1 MNDRNNA
8 NNPNDPNDQNSLVAA
23 LRTLNLFDELTD
35 AELQTIAG
43 QGNAIFL
50 DTGDIHREE
59 GDPAEHVFILLEGEI
74 QVTQRV
80 GAQEVLLA
88 TYGPRTLFGELP
100 LLMGIDTFFAR
111 GRATQPTRVF
121 EFTNEVFWQILR
133 TYSSVSIA
141 VLRTMAAR
149 VQHLASISQQREKL
163 ASLGELA
170 AGLAHELNNPA
181 AAARRAV
188 ENLRGSLQELHA
200 HSRTLSRQ
208 LTTPQLEALA
218 AHEETATASAANPP
232 ALDALTRSDRED
244 TIIDWLDDHA
254 VAGGWQL
261 APTFVMAG
269 LAVDWLEA
277 VARDLPTDAL
287 TSALRYLELLLTV
300 NDLLDNAESS
310 TGRVSDLVA
319 AMKAYSYMDQA
330 PLQEVDVQEAL
341 EHTLTILNHKLKHG
355 IEVTR
360 DYAPDLPKVWAY
372 GSELNQVWTN
382 LIDNA
387 IDAMEGQDRPAQL
400 HVRTWL
406 EGERVQI
413 EICDNGCGIAPD
425 ILPRIFEPF
434 FTTKEVG
441 QGSGLGLDV
450 AYRIVVAQHA
460 GDIRVKS
467 EPGDTRFQVCLP
479 VRVNG

>member
-8 NNPNDPNDQNSLVAA
+8 NNPNDPTDQNSLGAA
-23 LRTLNLFDELTD
+23 LRTLNLFDGLTN
-35 AELQTIAG
+35 AELQTIATR
-43 QGNAIFL
+43 GNAIFL

-111 GRATQPTRVF
+111 GRATRPTRVF
-121 EFTNEVFWQILR
+121 EVTNEVFWQILR
-133 TYSSVSIA
+133 TYPSVSIA
-141 VLRTMAAR
+141 VLRTMATR

-188 ENLRGSLQELHA
+188 ENLRGNLQELHA

-208 LTTPQLEALA
+208 LTTSQLEALA
-218 AHEETATASAANPP
+218 AHEETATAHAANPP
-232 ALDALTRSDRED
+232 ILDALIRSDRED
-244 TIIDWLDDHA
+244 VMIDWLDDQ
-254 VAGGWQL
+254 VIAGGWQL
-261 APTFVMAG
+261 APTFVTAG
-269 LAVDWLEA
+269 LGIDWLEA
-277 VARDLPTDAL
+277 VARDLPADAL

-341 EHTLTILNHKLKHG
+341 EHTLTILNHKLKQG

-360 DYAPDLPKVWAY
+360 NYAPGLPKVWAY

-387 IDAMEGQDRPAQL
+387 IDAMAGQDHPARL
-400 HVRTWL
+400 YVRTWL
-406 EGERVQI
+406 EGDRVQI
-413 EICDNGCGIAPD
+413 EICDNGCGIAPV

-450 AYRIVVAQHA
+450 AYRIVVTQHA
-460 GDIRVKS
+460 GDIRVRS

-479 VRVNG
+479 VRVND

>member
-1 MNDRNNA
+1 
-8 NNPNDPNDQNSLVAA
+8 
-23 LRTLNLFDELTD
+23 
-35 AELQTIAG
+35 
-43 QGNAIFL
+43 
-50 DTGDIHREE
+50 
-59 GDPAEHVFILLEGEI
+59 
-74 QVTQRV
+74 
-80 GAQEVLLA
+80 
-88 TYGPRTLFGELP
+88 
-100 LLMGIDTFFAR
+100 
-111 GRATQPTRVF
+111 
-121 EFTNEVFWQILR
+121 
-133 TYSSVSIA
+133 
-141 VLRTMAAR
+141 
-149 VQHLASISQQREKL
+149 
-163 ASLGELA
+163 
-170 AGLAHELNNPA
+170 
-181 AAARRAV
+181 
-188 ENLRGSLQELHA
+188 
-200 HSRTLSRQ
+200 
-208 LTTPQLEALA
+208 
-218 AHEETATASAANPP
+218 
-232 ALDALTRSDRED
+232 
-244 TIIDWLDDHA
+244 
-254 VAGGWQL
+254 
-261 APTFVMAG
+261 
-269 LAVDWLEA
+269 
-277 VARDLPTDAL
+277 
-287 TSALRYLELLLTV
+287 
-300 NDLLDNAESS
+300 
-310 TGRVSDLVA
+310 VSDLVA

-387 IDAMEGQDRPAQL
+387 IDAMAGQERPAQL

-434 FTTKEVG
+434 FTTKDVG

-479 VRVNG
+479 VRFNG

>member
-121 EFTNEVFWQILR
+121 EFTNEVFRQILR

-181 AAARRAV
+181 AAASRAV

-218 AHEETATASAANPP
+218 AHEETATASAAHPP
-232 ALDALTRSDRED
+232 VLDALTRSDRED
-244 TIIDWLDDHA
+244 TIIDWLDDQA
-254 VAGGWQL
+254 IAGGWQL
-261 APTFVMAG
+261 APTFVTAG
-269 LAVDWLEA
+269 LGVDWLEA
-277 VARDLPTDAL
+277 VARDLPAAAL

-330 PLQEVDVQEAL
+330 PLQEIDVQEAL

-355 IEVTR
+355 IAVTR

-387 IDAMEGQDRPAQL
+387 IDAMAGQDRPARL

-479 VRVNG
+479 VRVRG

>member
-1 MNDRNNA
+1 MVIDMSN
-8 NNPNDPNDQNSLVAA
+8 LVETLRA
-23 LRTLNLFDELTD
+23 LTIFNELTD
-35 AELQTIAG
+35 TELHTIAA
-43 QGNAIFL
+43 QGTEIVL
-50 DTGDIHREE
+50 DTGGIHREE

-121 EFTNEVFWQILR
+121 EFTNEVFWHILR
-133 TYSSVSIA
+133 AYPSVSIA

-188 ENLRGSLQELHA
+188 ESLRGSLKELYTLNRVLTQRLTPAQQEL
-200 HSRTLSRQ
+200 
-208 LTTPQLEALA
+208 LA
-218 AHEETATASAANPP
+218 THEQTATARAAHPP
-232 ALDALTRSDRED
+232 ALDALTRSDHEE
-244 TIIDWLDDHA
+244 TICDWLDDHS
-254 VAGGWQL
+254 VVDGWQL
-261 APTFVMAG
+261 APTFVTAG
-269 LAVDWLEA
+269 LEVDWLES
-277 VARDLPTDAL
+277 VAHDLPPDIL
-287 TSALRYLELLLTV
+287 NDALRYMELLLTV

-341 EHTLTILNHKLKHG
+341 EHTLTILNHKLKRG
-355 IEVTR
+355 ITVTR
-360 DYAPDLPKVWAY
+360 DYAPNLPAVWAY

-387 IDAMEGQDRPAQL
+387 IDAMEGMDRPAHL

-406 EGERVQI
+406 EGDRVQV
-413 EICDNGCGIAPD
+413 EICDNGCGIPSE
-425 ILPRIFEPF
+425 IMPRIFEPF

-450 AYRIVVAQHA
+450 AYRIVVAQHD
-460 GDIRVKS
+460 GDIRVAS
-467 EPGDTRFQVCLP
+467 QPGDTRFQVCLP
-479 VRVNG
+479 VRVKG